1 MPTSSFMPRAERG
14 NEPGDEARCLLPVLC
29 RARKEEMSLGT
40 SITRNSWTRNL
51 IFRGLPYT
59 NLDHYIVASMENYAL
74 GFLHIAQP
82 TLDKFRSS
90 WHKVRYHHESGT

>member
-1 MPTSSFMPRAERG
+1 MIHLYTSSCHSCDVAS
-14 NEPGDEARCLLPVLC
+14 LL
-29 RARKEEMSLGT
+29 SLMLIHIGV
-40 SITRNSWTRNL
+40 ITRNSWTRNL

>member
-1 MPTSSFMPRAERG
+1 MALPPSEAEDENGRSFQRPK
-14 NEPGDEARCLLPVLC
+14 D
-29 RARKEEMSLGT
+29 SLHKVVFG
-40 SITRNSWTRNL
+40 ITRNSWTRNL

>member
-1 MPTSSFMPRAERG
+1 MIDLHALCILKG
-14 NEPGDEARCLLPVLC
+14 ALLTLYGFV
-29 RARKEEMSLGT
+29 ASHD
-40 SITRNSWTRNL
+40 ITRNSWTRNL

-59 NLDHYIVASMENYAL
+59 NFDHYIVASMENYAL

-82 TLDKFRSS
+82 TLDKFHSS